1 VHDRPEKNAF
11 RLLLRAGCV
20 AAWALAVA
28 QITLTSAGMPWGGG
42 ADDATLQVCLL
53 CGSRGAGDAVLNTV
67 LFLPL
72 GLLLGL
78 RWRPWV
84 ALVAGLALSSCI
96 EVLQLSIH
104 GRHSTVGDIVWNG
117 LGAGLGAVA
126 AIRIRR
132 WLSPGARRRSAVP
145 VAVGLPVVYLL
156 LAGWAIAPTGTDAR
170 YFGQWTPDL
179 SFMPRYQGTL
189 LEAELDGVPI
199 PRGAPYPDEQDPR
212 AGFAADWDVRAR
224 VLVGPAPA
232 SVSPVVSIY
241 DEDRQEIFLL
251 GIHGTDL
258 VLRERR
264 AGDAV
269 GLDRLDLRW
278 RGALAGVAQGDTV
291 VLGAR
296 RVGGDRCLALDGEA
310 LCGLGVTPG
319 STWGLL
325 LFLEGTGPL
334 ERTVLGMAWMGTLWL
349 LVGLLGG
356 EARSVARATGAGA
369 LLMLLVTGITPLS
382 APVPLE
388 WLGMLLG
395 ACAGVALRPLARLF
409 LGPAGPPGHREAL
422 RSG

>member
-1 VHDRPEKNAF
+1 M
-11 RLLLRAGCV
+11 
-20 AAWALAVA
+20 AWALTVT
-28 QITLTSAGMPWGGG
+28 QITLTSGGMPRSLGTDHAALQFCLICGTRG
-42 ADDATLQVCLL
+42 TADAL
-53 CGSRGAGDAVLNTV
+53 LNTV
-67 LFLPL
+67 LLLPL

-84 ALVAGLALSSCI
+84 ALVAGLALSSGI
-96 EVLQLSIH
+96 EVLQLSIP
-104 GRHSTVGDIVWNG
+104 GRSSTVGDVVWNA

-126 AIRIRR
+126 AIPVRR
-132 WLSPGARRRSAVP
+132 WLSPGAGRRGAVP
-145 VAVGLPVVYLL
+145 VAVGLPVAYLL

-179 SFMPRYQGTL
+179 SFMPRYEGTL

-212 AGFAADWDVRAR
+212 SSFAADWDVRAR
-224 VLVGPAPA
+224 VRLGPAPA

-264 AGDAV
+264 VGDAV
-269 GLDRLDLRW
+269 GLDRMDMRW
-278 RGALAGVAQGDTV
+278 RGALGGVSEGDTV

-296 RVGGDRCLALDGEA
+296 RVGGDRCLVLDGEA

-319 STWGLL
+319 RTWGLL
-325 LFLEGTGPL
+325 LFLEGADRV
-334 ERTVLGMAWMGTLWL
+334 ERTVLGVAWMGTLWL

-356 EARSVARATGAGA
+356 GGGSVARATGAGA
-369 LLMLLVTGITPLS
+369 LLMLLVTGITGLS
-382 APVPLE
+382 APLPLE

-395 ACAGVALRPLARLF
+395 VCAGVALRPLARLY
-409 LGPAGPPGHREAL
+409 LGVEQVPQGRQEPISSR
-422 RSG
+422 